1 MSQRD
6 RLVRG
11 YVVAIVGALVV
22 FTVAYDAGMSL
33 FEGRPRSLLHSFEV
47 VLQTLTTTGYG
58 QDAPW
63 GTEMTL
69 LVVTME
75 IASIVLIFAA
85 FPILVVPLVE
95 DALATTPP
103 TAMPDLSDH
112 VVVCGHSSRA
122 ETLVAELD
130 SVGVDYVLVEADRDD
145 ATELQE
151 QGVTVVH
158 GDPETVETLRDV
170 AVSDARA
177 LVADAGDDVN
187 LSILMAAAEV
197 ADVPAYSVVTDPEQA
212 DYHERAGADEVFSPR
227 ALLGQGLAGK
237 VSPTVDADLGDIEL
251 GDHLSIAEVPVH
263 PGSALLGQQIGET
276 DIADRSGVTI
286 IGAWASGEFRTPPFP
301 DLRLDEHTVLLVVGD
316 ENTLNRV
323 RRLTRSSLQR
333 YRRGTVVVCGHGI
346 VGETVNTQLASEDVD
361 RTVVD
366 LDEDPSVDVV
376 GDATDPATLRSAGVA
391 DASTVVLA
399 LDDDTTTLLATFVV
413 REVAPDVEVV
423 ARADE
428 TGNVRKLY
436 RAGSD
441 YVLSLASVTGRLI
454 ASTVVADEDVVSVGD
469 GIEVVRV
476 EPGPLAGQTFGET
489 DVQERTGCT
498 VVAVERRDGRVDT
511 DVYDWTEFGEHD
523 HLVLAG
529 TERDVAR
536 FHERIGESG

>member
-1 MSQRD
+1 MSRRD
-6 RLVRG
+6 RLIRA
-11 YVVAIVGALVV
+11 YAVAIVGSVV
-22 FTVAYDAGMSL
+22 FFTVAYDAGMSL
-33 FEGRPRSLLHSFEV
+33 FENRPRSLLDSFEV

-85 FPILVVPLVE
+85 FPILVVPLVK

-112 VVVCGHSSRA
+112 VIVCGHSSRA

-130 SVGVDYVLVEADRDD
+130 SVGVEYVLVESDRAD
-145 ATELQE
+145 ATDLQE

-158 GDPETVETLRDV
+158 GDPETVEALRDV
-170 AVSDARA
+170 EITEARA

-187 LSILMAAAEV
+187 LSILMAATEV

-251 GDHLSIAEVPVH
+251 GDRLSIAEVPVH
-263 PGSALLGQQIGET
+263 PGSALLGKQVGET

-316 ENTLNRV
+316 ETTLDQV
-323 RRLTRSSLQR
+323 RRLTQSSLQR
-333 YRRGTVVVCGHGI
+333 YRRGTVVVCGYGI
-346 VGETVNTQLASEDVD
+346 VGETVNTQLAGEDVD

-366 LDEDPSVDVV
+366 LDDDPSVDVV
-376 GDATDPATLRSAGVA
+376 GDVTDPATLRSAGVSE
-391 DASTVVLA
+391 ASTVVLA

-476 EPGPLAGQTFGET
+476 DPGPLAGKTFGEVE
-489 DVQERTGCT
+489 VQERTGCT

-511 DVYDWTEFGEHD
+511 DIYDWTEFGEHD

-529 TERDVAR
+529 TERDVTR
-536 FHERIGESG
+536 FHEQIGGSG